1 MRASAK
7 PRIVVAGTAGGV
19 GTTTVAA
26 LIARQIGAIDL
37 LDHSG
42 GGLAA
47 RGAVDGVTGGGT
59 RELLDLGA
67 HALDSEAL
75 HAPTAIPVIVTA
87 ATPIG
92 ISLAKD
98 LRRSFPSSRPALMV
112 LVETFGRHDLGSARR
127 MFSGEIGRGATTMIP
142 QDRALSPGGPI
153 PHERISA
160 RTRDEII
167 RLVGRIERY

>member
-1 MRASAK
+1 MRATSK

-19 GTTTVAA
+19 GTTTVAT
-26 LIARQIGAIDL
+26 LIARHIGTLDL

-47 RGAVDGVTGGGT
+47 RGATEGWTPGGT
-59 RELLDLGA
+59 HELLDLGA

-75 HAPTAIPVIVTA
+75 HAPTAIPVVVTA
-87 ATPIG
+87 ATPAG
-92 ISLAKD
+92 IALATD

-112 LVETFGRHDLGSARR
+112 CVEAFGRHDLGSARR
-127 MFSGEIGRGATTMIP
+127 MFRGEIGRGATTIIP

-153 PHERISA
+153 PLSRISA
-160 RTRDEII
+160 RTREEIA